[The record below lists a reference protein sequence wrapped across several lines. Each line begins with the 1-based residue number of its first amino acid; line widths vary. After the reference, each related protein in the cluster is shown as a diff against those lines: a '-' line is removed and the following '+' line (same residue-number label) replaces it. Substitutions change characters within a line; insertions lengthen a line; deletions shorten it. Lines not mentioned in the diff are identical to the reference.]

1 MRLTLAWLSVCLA
14 IYCGGG
20 HSHSHSHGH
29 GHGNVVLSLP
39 PSLIAMATEAAALRL
54 QQQHQQ
60 QQPRWKKDA
69 RVLFDSGNDAL
80 RDMLQRQ
87 AAASA
92 AGKFSLPHYDH
103 DHDHDNAAQLDGDG
117 DADVEQQPQAADFN
131 RKVLREVDDLGAQT
145 RLRQQSAAQEIA
157 PLQRGMLGLNYASTP
172 HRYWASRCQGRL
184 GPSAKCPQEYY
195 RAMMAARN
203 KDAMARLHMQLS
215 SMQDPDSSASDN
227 SNDDDDQL
235 LDPTDDEEEKSSNEV
250 FMLLTGEQDLIKFLH
265 WAMKLLYPFERPEGN
280 RSDSPAE
287 HYHPGMFLWKKLNL
301 SGHLEPPL
309 IVDEPQFVLVRREKL
324 LDGYHLGDETTK
336 EDDPFIPPRGRKH
349 NNPDLDALF
358 NRYETFVPN
367 RGRRDKVKDLFKYD
381 DLFFP
386 NRGKK
391 YRSIFKLDDPF
402 FPNRG
407 KKLQL
412 RDLYKIDD
420 PFFPNRGKRHLT
432 GSTKTPPPS
441 GLWGKLLQQQQQQER
456 KLPDDSDNWPQRM
469 STHKINGYDQSVKP
483 SMSQVEDAAILA
495 SRARARATP
504 TPTATATAAEGA
516 QWRGLARG
524 LLQPA
529 NRLHSTRS
537 MSANLQQ
544 PELGMEM
551 EQLVP
556 HLPLQQQSSVHFIGN
571 PIMPRQQVKPS
582 WLGSGSGS
590 ASGSLHRFR
599 RSLRPDNAPETQ
611 LTRSTNANPQKI
623 DSGSDS
629 DAEWDWDTDDANWSD
644 I

>member
-1 MRLTLAWLSVCLA
+1 
-14 IYCGGG
+14 
-20 HSHSHSHGH
+20 
-29 GHGNVVLSLP
+29 
-39 PSLIAMATEAAALRL
+39 
-54 QQQHQQ
+54 
-60 QQPRWKKDA
+60 
-69 RVLFDSGNDAL
+69 
-80 RDMLQRQ
+80 
-87 AAASA
+87 
-92 AGKFSLPHYDH
+92 
-103 DHDHDNAAQLDGDG
+103 
-117 DADVEQQPQAADFN
+117 
-131 RKVLREVDDLGAQT
+131 
-145 RLRQQSAAQEIA
+145 
-157 PLQRGMLGLNYASTP
+157 
-172 HRYWASRCQGRL
+172 
-184 GPSAKCPQEYY
+184 
-195 RAMMAARN
+195 
-203 KDAMARLHMQLS
+203 MARLHMQLS

-265 WAMKLLYPFERPEGN
+265 WAMKLLATEAS
-280 RSDSPAE
+280 SDSPADTIIRDV
-287 HYHPGMFLWKKLNL
+287 LWKKLNL